1 MVRLRRGTDIRM
13 LADLY
18 LIDTGTVSRIITTM
32 VNYMHLRLGMIPIW
46 PRPSQVSERLPDV
59 FKDLYPTT
67 FLIIDATEL
76 KCEVASSLPAQSQ
89 LYSSYKT
96 HTTLKGLIGM
106 TPDGAVAFISELFTG
121 SISDRELTI
130 RSHFLDL
137 LPAAGYGTSIMA
149 DKGFDIQDL
158 LVPYGVK
165 LNIPP
170 FKRSGHQMALEDVQK
185 TQQIAKLRI
194 HVERLMERIKEF
206 NIFSKIVPTTLFPII
221 NQIWTAC
228 CLLILF
234 QAPLLADA
242 N

>member
-1 MVRLRRGTDIRM
+1 
-13 LADLY
+13 
-18 LIDTGTVSRIITTM
+18 
-32 VNYMHLRLGMIPIW
+32 MIPIW

-76 KCEVASSLPAQSQ
+76 KCEVTSSLPAQSQ

-149 DKGFDIQDL
+149 DKGFDIQAL
-158 LVPYGVK
+158 LVPYGVN

-170 FKRSGHQMALEDVQK
+170 FKRSSN
-185 TQQIAKLRI
+185 RW
-194 HVERLMERIKEF
+194 
-206 NIFSKIVPTTLFPII
+206 P
-221 NQIWTAC
+221 
-228 CLLILF
+228 
-234 QAPLLADA
+234 
-242 N
+242 